1 MSFNFKNLKSEKGQ
15 SLVEMT
21 IAIAIILT
29 GLMGALALT
38 VSNLSGVGEA
48 GTRVVASNLAKEGID
63 VVRNIRDTNWL
74 ENNVWDNWL
83 SSGGDFTAIAIFK
96 PAANEWRLDFSP
108 SSIFDAAAKLYRD
121 ENNLYLQDTVPPVGT
136 ATLYSRLITLDPICL
151 NTATKIETINGN
163 PCGGEEEK
171 IGVRVRSEVTWTES
185 GRSHSLVLEDRLYN
199 WR

>member
-1 MSFNFKNLKSEKGQ
+1 MSFNFQNLKSEKGQ

-48 GTRVVASNLAKEGID
+48 GTRVVASGLAKEGID

-74 ENNVWDNWL
+74 ENATWDDELFLGN
-83 SSGGDFTAIAIFK
+83 DFTAIAIFK
-96 PAANEWRLDFSP
+96 PATNEWRLDFSP
-108 SSIFDAAAKLYRD
+108 SSISDAAAKLYRD
-121 ENNLYLQDTVPPVGT
+121 ENNLYLQNTAPPGGT

-151 NTATKIETINGN
+151 NSETKIETISGN
-163 PCGGEEEK
+163 PCGSEEK
-171 IGVRVRSEVTWTES
+171 TGIRVRSEVTWTES
-185 GRSHSLVLEDRLYN
+185 GRPHSLVLDDRLYN